1 MTYSVRYPG
10 QQEAHMDTDT
20 EPIPDP
26 APTVC
31 PACRGSGVGYALAP
45 GPRCEGP
52 PACRTCG
59 GCGMVV
65 EEVDDV

>member
-1 MTYSVRYPG
+1 
-10 QQEAHMDTDT
+10 MDTDAQ
-20 EPIPDP
+20 PIPDPYP

-31 PACRGSGVGYALAP
+31 PTCRGSGYGYALAP

-65 EEVDDV
+65 EVDDE

>member
-1 MTYSVRYPG
+1 
-10 QQEAHMDTDT
+10 MDPDT
-20 EPIPDP
+20 EPIPEP

-31 PACRGSGVGYALAP
+31 PTCRGSGYGYALAP

-59 GCGMVV
+59 GRGMVV